1 MRYNEDWNKNFH
13 YIINTEQRMS
23 SKELLAQYKLQR
35 QSRSGQS
42 DQSSIF
48 GMQYSMGRSAGFR
61 LFLYIMGILLSVA
74 AVVLTAI
81 YASDRSYLDVVSIF
95 LGIGT
100 AALLFCISGIISVV
114 LKRLASIDPVKSK
127 VLPFI
132 GYIASGVLF
141 IVGLAC
147 QSTDLLGW
155 LKAVIIVIFL
165 FIVFFFI
172 SAILLALTERG
183 RAYTKTVEAVC
194 TGYVRYVS
202 KDKTMDSDQPDYRV
216 SISPIFEYDS
226 VKVCYDT
233 FSPRINSDIPM
244 GAKVFLHL
252 GDEDKYM
259 VQPQLKP
266 RVITFGMIAICFTV
280 ATVLTAVLL

>member
-1 MRYNEDWNKNFH
+1 MRYNEDWNKSFH
-13 YIINTEQRMS
+13 YIINTDQRMS
-23 SKELLAQYKLQR
+23 SKDLIAQYNLQR
-35 QSRSGQS
+35 QSYSGQS
-42 DQSSIF
+42 DTNSIS
-48 GMQYSMGRSAGFR
+48 GMQYSLGRSAALR
-61 LFLYIMGILLSVA
+61 LFIYIMGILLSVA

-132 GYIASGVLF
+132 GFIASGALF

-147 QSTDLLGW
+147 QSTDLIGW
-155 LKAVIIVIFL
+155 LKAIIIVIFL

-183 RAYTKTVEAVC
+183 RVYTKTVEAVC
-194 TGYVRYVS
+194 SGYVRHVHRDRTHNS
-202 KDKTMDSDQPDYRV
+202 GQPDYRA
-216 SISPIFEYDS
+216 SISPIFEFNS

-244 GAKVFLHL
+244 GAKVLLHL
-252 GDEDKYM
+252 NGEDMYR
-259 VQPQLKP
+259 VQPELKK
-266 RVITFGMIAICFTV
+266 RVITFISLILGFAVATIIIAI
-280 ATVLTAVLL
+280 LL